1 MFLLFAATSFA
12 QSRYALS
19 FSDYMDG
26 KFTALENLTIESRSK
41 SKRFWNGGA
50 DFKPET
56 GNKETDKLLKKDV
69 KYIIHQDTLYVN
81 CRQLRYQGCKFGNW
95 YAPGFRFGTGE
106 AVTAGILFGAI
117 GGAIVASKQL
127 KNKACYL
134 IESDDKEVKL
144 ITKNNMRTILLNYPE
159 YSQEY
164 NALPEK
170 EKESAAVII
179 EFLVKTNFEIYIVDV
194 CLVLLECKYL
204 GTREEHWYYA

>member
-1 MFLLFAATSFA
+1 MIRNKYILCFMFLLFAATSFA

-95 YAPGFRFGTGE
+95 YAPGFRFGTG
-106 AVTAGILFGAI
+106 V
-117 GGAIVASKQL
+117 
-127 KNKACYL
+127 
-134 IESDDKEVKL
+134 
-144 ITKNNMRTILLNYPE
+144 
-159 YSQEY
+159 
-164 NALPEK
+164 
-170 EKESAAVII
+170 
-179 EFLVKTNFEIYIVDV
+179 
-194 CLVLLECKYL
+194 KYL
-204 GTREEHWYYA
+204 MNFSNRYASAYSGQLRGTLVSIGSAWQRNTANSNSSAELNITSAFSW

>member
-1 MFLLFAATSFA
+1 MLLLFATTSFA

-41 SKRFWNGGA
+41 SKRFWN
-50 DFKPET
+50 
-56 GNKETDKLLKKDV
+56 KLLKKDV

-81 CRQLRYQGCKFGNW
+81 CRQLRYQGCKFGSW
-95 YAPGFRFGTGE
+95 YAPGFRFGTGRICFISTKIGKEQTSE

-134 IESDDKEVKL
+134 IGSDDKEVKL

-179 EFLVKTNFEIYIVDV
+179 EFLVKTN
-194 CLVLLECKYL
+194 LLMRY
-204 GTREEHWYYA
+204 